1 MGENVLGKVLPLSGC
16 RGDPLC
22 QEQDAQRC
30 QWREEQTQPMQ
41 GKRRMF
47 LCVHREK
54 FLSLPGN
61 QISNRSGKALPLTV
75 LYYNPIFCK
84 IKP

>member
-1 MGENVLGKVLPLSGC
+1 MGENVLGKGLPC
-16 RGDPLC
+16 QAAAGDPLR

-30 QWREEQTQPMQ
+30 QWREEQPQPMQ
-41 GKRRMF
+41 GEVPF
-47 LCVHREK
+47 T
-54 FLSLPGN
+54 SGN
-61 QISNRSGKALPLTV
+61 QISSRSGKALPLTV

>member
-1 MGENVLGKVLPLSGC
+1 MGENVLGKGLPC
-16 RGDPLC
+16 QAAAGDPLR

-30 QWREEQTQPMQ
+30 QWREEQPQPMQ

-47 LCVHREK
+47 FCVHREK
-54 FLSLPGN
+54 FLSLPE
-61 QISNRSGKALPLTV
+61 IRFSSRSGKALPLTV

>member
-1 MGENVLGKVLPLSGC
+1 MGENVLGKGLPC
-16 RGDPLC
+16 QAAAGDPLR
-22 QEQDAQRC
+22 QKQNAQRC
-30 QWREEQTQPMQ
+30 QRREEQPQPMQ

-47 LCVHREK
+47 FCVLREK
-54 FLSLPGN
+54 FLSR
-61 QISNRSGKALPLTV
+61 RSGKALPLTV